1 MEPGLELEGSLVGGV
16 VGPGIGLLSERGLD
30 EALGLAVGLGR
41 VGLGSDVLELEPFA
55 GAREGEGFVAGAV
68 VGHDAGDRY
77 AEAVVIGD
85 GGLEEG
91 DRALRLLVRHDHGEG
106 DARGVVDAD
115 MDELPAGAFTS
126 GPCVAL
132 PPAVA
137 GDAVADLVE
146 AAELLDVDVDELAR
160 VLAFVAPSAASS
172 SAPA

>member
-1 MEPGLELEGSLVGGV
+1 MQEPATIRARFD
-16 VGPGIGLLSERGLD
+16 PTLS
-30 EALGLAVGLGR
+30 
-41 VGLGSDVLELEPFA
+41 
-55 GAREGEGFVAGAV
+55 
-68 VGHDAGDRY
+68 DADRH

-146 AAELLDVDVDELAR
+146 AAELLDVDVDELAG
-160 VLAFVAPSAASS
+160 VLAFVAPHRLGRLEVPEAAQAGALEDAADRGGRDPGGLGDVLARE
-172 SAPA
+172 APAAQRDHLIDDGGARRLSQALRA

>member
-1 MEPGLELEGSLVGGV
+1 MCLSLS
-16 VGPGIGLLSERGLD
+16 LLS
-30 EALGLAVGLGR
+30 
-41 VGLGSDVLELEPFA
+41 P
-55 GAREGEGFVAGAV
+55 REGKGFVAGAA
-68 VGHDAGDRY
+68 VGHHASDRH

-91 DRALRLLVRHDHGEG
+91 NRALRLLVRHDHGEG

-146 AAELLDVDVDELAR
+146 AAELLDVDVDELAG
-160 VLAFVAPSAASS
+160 VL
-172 SAPA
+172 